1 VQQRL
6 EAQRVELFN
15 PISKIFGGERK
26 HTELVA
32 ELDDIDTAAVMRLL
46 EYIGRPSEAL
56 APGWPDMSSLDAP
69 TEQVERLL
77 RDHQVEFKRIAQL
90 AVPKVAKSTG
100 PRFCAGGV
108 EEEKRQ
114 VTERLL
120 NRLEDGG
127 FGILEPIRRIW
138 AGERDI
144 DAACAGCDSQDR
156 HIVVRILVM
165 VVETP
170 AALPVDERRASRV
183 AQCLRNEDS
192 VFKIIA
198 KLAVAPETEQTLLQ
212 RSLVSA
218 NVYEDLEGRGL
229 ELGVP
234 VQRMF
239 SGERDAV
246 QLTAEIDDMDTACVN
261 KVHKYF

>member
-1 VQQRL
+1 
-6 EAQRVELFN
+6 
-15 PISKIFGGERK
+15 
-26 HTELVA
+26 
-32 ELDDIDTAAVMRLL
+32 
-46 EYIGRPSEAL
+46 
-56 APGWPDMSSLDAP
+56 
-69 TEQVERLL
+69 
-77 RDHQVEFKRIAQL
+77 
-90 AVPKVAKSTG
+90 
-100 PRFCAGGV
+100 
-108 EEEKRQ
+108 
-114 VTERLL
+114 
-120 NRLEDGG
+120 
-127 FGILEPIRRIW
+127 
-138 AGERDI
+138 
-144 DAACAGCDSQDR
+144 
-156 HIVVRILVM
+156 M

-170 AALPVDERRASRV
+170 AALPVDEHRDSRV

-239 SGERDAV
+239 SGERDAA

-261 KVHKYF
+261 KVHKYFRKYL